1 MTGLEEI
8 LNGSNSFWRR
18 KGPRNDIVL
27 SSRVRLG
34 RNVKNIHFPDSMSD
48 GEMEYLF
55 ALADKYSSLEPSE
68 NRSLRI
74 SSLDLHYKRLLREK
88 NIITSEMEGSEKS
101 LVVSNKSKGFNLLL
115 NDVDHFRIQV
125 IKSGFQV
132 HEAFIE
138 ADAVDDLL
146 NSIVPYAFS
155 ERYGY
160 LSSNPANI
168 GTGLKVSTLIH
179 LPVLT
184 MQKRI
189 SETVSPVKESGF
201 QITGTLGNSGRII
214 GALYVVSNRKQ
225 FGLTEVDLVETADDI
240 VSRIIKLED
249 DSRDEFFSSSRH
261 ELEDTVWRSLGILL
275 YARRLNYVE
284 AVEHLS
290 RVRLGVVMSVI
301 KDYDLVHINDLMVK
315 IQWSHLQE
323 YYGIRFRSI
332 IDSDEFRAKMIRTE
346 LKNSGELDV

>member
-1 MTGLEEI
+1 MTGIEEI
-8 LNGSNSFWRR
+8 LNESNSFWRR

-34 RNVKNIHFPDSMSD
+34 RNVKSLHFPDSMGD

-55 ALADKYSSLEPSE
+55 SLAEKYASINPDE
-68 NRSLRI
+68 NSCLRI
-74 SSLDLHYKRLLREK
+74 GSLDLHYKRLLREK
-88 NIITSEMEGSEKS
+88 NLITSEMEGSEKS
-101 LVVSNKSKGFNLLL
+101 FVVHNRSRGFTLLL
-115 NDVDHFRIQV
+115 NDSDHFRIQV
-125 IKSGFQV
+125 IKPGFQLQ
-132 HEAFIE
+132 ESFIE
-138 ADAVDDLL
+138 ADSVDDEL

-160 LSSNPANI
+160 LSPNPVNI
-168 GTGLKVSTLIH
+168 GTGLKVSAMLH

-189 SETVSPVKESGF
+189 SETVSPVKEGGF
-201 QITGTLGNSGRII
+201 QITGTLGSSGRII
-214 GALYVVSNRKQ
+214 GGLYVISNRKQ
-225 FGLTEVDLVETADDI
+225 LGLTEVDLIETADDVI
-240 VSRIIKLED
+240 SRIIKLED
-249 DSRDEFFSSSRH
+249 DSRDEFFSTSRS
-261 ELEDTVWRSLGILL
+261 ELEDTVWRSLGLLL

-301 KDYDLVHINDLMVK
+301 KDYDLVHINDLMVRV
-315 IQWSHLQE
+315 QWSHLQE
-323 YYGIRFRSI
+323 HFGIRFRSI
-332 IDSDEFRAKMIRTE
+332 IDSDDFRAQMVRTE